1 MYLLGYNFVMYKVK
15 KTDNFSKWHSSLKDL
30 KAKLSI
36 ARRIDRM
43 SQGNFGDSEP
53 IGYGVSEAR
62 VDMGPGYRFYYMVQN
77 KEIIIL
83 LLGGDKSTQQ
93 KDINKAKD
101 MAKEYKNA

>member
-1 MYLLGYNFVMYKVK
+1 MYLLGYNSTMYTIK
-15 KTDNFSKWHSSLKDL
+15 KTDNFLNWHSSLKDL
-30 KAKLSI
+30 KAKLAI

-43 SQGNFGDSEP
+43 GQGNFGDSEP
-53 IGYGVSEAR
+53 IGNGASEAR
-62 VDMGPGYRFYYMVQN
+62 IDIGPGYRVYYVVQN